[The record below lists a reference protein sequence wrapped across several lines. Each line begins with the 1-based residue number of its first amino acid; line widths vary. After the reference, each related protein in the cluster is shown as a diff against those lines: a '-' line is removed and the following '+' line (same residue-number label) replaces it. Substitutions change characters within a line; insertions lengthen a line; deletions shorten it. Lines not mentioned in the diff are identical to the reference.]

1 MNIIINK
8 GMKTLMLLCILDVLD
23 LRGDGAGTRISRE
36 FSCFA
41 FFSSTFARSSSTT
54 NFDSVSL
61 QQDHHLSHQFF
72 HHTYHTHQ
80 QEDHHG
86 GYLRQLGRVLLSVRG
101 ASKESHLFTWALEMV
116 NIVTIEKPLCVGNVE
131 FDEDED
137 TGTQYHDVVYNA
149 MVMLMV
155 MFTSSFAL

>member
-61 QQDHHLSHQFF
+61 QQDHHHSHQFF
-72 HHTYHTHQ
+72 HSSINYSKLFHK
-80 QEDHHG
+80 
-86 GYLRQLGRVLLSVRG
+86 LLSSSATR
-101 ASKESHLFTWALEMV
+101 SPSFSSILPSHLSQLSARGSPWWLPETVGESAAISEGGLEG
-116 NIVTIEKPLCVGNVE
+116 EPPLHLGIGNGEHCDNREASVC
-131 FDEDED
+131 
-137 TGTQYHDVVYNA
+137 G
-149 MVMLMV
+149 
-155 MFTSSFAL
+155 

>member
-1 MNIIINK
+1 
-8 GMKTLMLLCILDVLD
+8 MKTLMLLCILDVLD
-23 LRGDGAGTRISRE
+23 LRGEGAGTRISRE
-36 FSCFA
+36 FPCFA

-61 QQDHHLSHQFF
+61 QQDHQHSHQFFHSSINYSKLFHKLLSMTICHPQQQDHHHSHQFF
-72 HHTYHTHQ
+72 HHSYHTHQ

-131 FDEDED
+131 FD
-137 TGTQYHDVVYNA
+137 
-149 MVMLMV
+149 
-155 MFTSSFAL
+155 